1 MPMVIPGGEHR
12 LIKIRKVNRKRLL
25 RYAIACSFLATVVG
39 MTGSMTDNWLYTQ
52 EVLRYF
58 VLPNATLQHEE
69 FGSSEVYWKNATL
82 GPWHYCWADPLTEH
96 FCELVNYDQDDD
108 PADVTSGVQQGVRKA
123 FIFMISGV
131 FLDVLGTISCLI
143 CNLRSNTYA
152 TLFICTVLHILAG
165 IANFACIIVYM
176 SAVSKEV
183 VGNKMFPATEMDE
196 PLFHYQYG
204 YSFIMLKISFL
215 LTEVAALFSVVVF
228 MAKRDERTFHRF
240 KIRSLLSTALSP
252 RKTDN
257 AGIASPN
264 GRISP
269 VHSSTQSTLPP
280 TPSTEEEEEEE

>member
-25 RYAIACSFLATVVG
+25 RYAIFCSFIATVVG
-39 MTGSMTDNWLYTQ
+39 MISSMTDNWLYTQ
-52 EVLRYF
+52 EVLKYF
-58 VLPNATLQHEE
+58 VLPNATIQNEE
-69 FGSSEVYWKNATL
+69 FGQTDVYWKNATL
-82 GPWHYCWADPLTEH
+82 GPWHFCWVDPLTEY
-96 FCELVNYDQDDD
+96 FCESVNYEHDDD

-123 FIFMISGV
+123 FLFMITGV
-131 FLDVLGTISCLI
+131 VLDVMGLISCLI
-143 CNLRSNTYA
+143 CNHRSNTYA

-183 VGNKMFPATEMDE
+183 VGNKIFPASEMDE

-204 YSFIMLKISFL
+204 YSFIMLKVSFL

-240 KIRSLLSTALSP
+240 KIRSILSSALSP
-252 RKTDN
+252 RKTND
-257 AGIASPN
+257 GMLSPN
-264 GRISP
+264 ARISP